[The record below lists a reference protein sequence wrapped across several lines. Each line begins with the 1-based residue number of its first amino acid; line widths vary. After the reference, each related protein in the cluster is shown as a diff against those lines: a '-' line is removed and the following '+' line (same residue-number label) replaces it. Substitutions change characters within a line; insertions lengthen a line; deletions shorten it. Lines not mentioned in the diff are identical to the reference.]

1 MNAGAH
7 EIADV
12 IIASWILS
20 GDGGPQGELTRIP
33 TSHGLLDR
41 ALQKTV
47 ERNALPEWVKKNLHF
62 VDSRTGLLCVE
73 LDSILNMAQRV
84 NLTSAPNPTYRCA
97 EVQVGASVAKQLLRD
112 LDISVE
118 AGKEWGKVLRDEVAK
133 ALADLG
139 PSPEPALEGY

>member
-1 MNAGAH
+1 MNVGAH

-12 IIASWILS
+12 LIASWILS
-20 GDGGPQGELTRIP
+20 GDGQQGEVTRIP

-41 ALQKTV
+41 ALKKTV
-47 ERNALPEWVKKNLHF
+47 ERNALPDWVKSNLHF

-97 EVQVGASVAKQLLRD
+97 EVQVGASVARQLLRD
-112 LDISVE
+112 LNISVE
-118 AGKEWGKVLRDEVAK
+118 AGKEWGKILRAEVAT
-133 ALADLG
+133 ALADFG
-139 PSPEPALEGY
+139 QTSEPALEGY

>member
-1 MNAGAH
+1 MDVGAH

-12 IIASWILS
+12 LIASWILS
-20 GDGGPQGELTRIP
+20 GEGEPQGEQTRIP

-41 ALQKTV
+41 ALKNAL
-47 ERNALPEWVKKNLHF
+47 ERNALPDWVKNNLHF

-97 EVQVGASVAKQLLRD
+97 EIQVGASVAKQLLSD
-112 LDISVE
+112 LNISVDH
-118 AGKEWGKVLRDEVAK
+118 GKQWGKVLRDEVAN
-133 ALADLG
+133 AIAFG
-139 PSPEPALEGY
+139 SSSEPALEGY